1 LSNRV
6 SQAANIQSK
15 PKPGGLSVV
24 RPEILFG
31 DSKVPSSSAS
41 NHSSASQINP
51 LSLLSNLTGFPPGLN
66 LLNNLKSLEASEE
79 KASQKEETSSEQIRV
94 LTAKQNEAE
103 ARAEF
108 AERSVQKLQKEVD
121 RLEDEFRAEQERNKI
136 LQDDMEAA
144 LQDIQ

>member
-1 LSNRV
+1 MAMVDADLERAEIR
-6 SQAANIQSK
+6 AASGESK
-15 PKPGGLSVV
+15 TVELEEELRIVG
-24 RPEILFG
+24 
-31 DSKVPSSSAS
+31 
-41 NHSSASQINP
+41 
-51 LSLLSNLTGFPPGLN
+51 
-66 LLNNLKSLEASEE
+66 NNLKSLEVSED
-79 KASQKEETSSEQIRV
+79 KASQKEGYYSEQIKL
-94 LTAKQNEAE
+94 LTANHKEAE

>member
-1 LSNRV
+1 MIAEEADKKYEEVARKLAMVEADLVRAEERAETCHAKNV
-6 SQAANIQSK
+6 ELEEELKNI
-15 PKPGGLSVV
+15 
-24 RPEILFG
+24 G
-31 DSKVPSSSAS
+31 D
-41 NHSSASQINP
+41 
-51 LSLLSNLTGFPPGLN
+51 
-66 LLNNLKSLEASEE
+66 NLKSLEASEE
-79 KASQKEETSSEQIRV
+79 KASQKEETSSEQIRI

-136 LQDDMEAA
+136 MQDDMEAA

>member
-1 LSNRV
+1 MKFRY
-6 SQAANIQSK
+6 
-15 PKPGGLSVV
+15 
-24 RPEILFG
+24 R
-31 DSKVPSSSAS
+31 
-41 NHSSASQINP
+41 
-51 LSLLSNLTGFPPGLN
+51 TR
-66 LLNNLKSLEASEE
+66 
-79 KASQKEETSSEQIRV
+79 EETSSEQIRV